1 MNHNLFDLTGKVA
14 LITGGNSG
22 LGLGFARGL
31 GKCGADL
38 MIWGRNEENNALAAE
53 ELAQLGVR
61 VESASID
68 VSDEDAVINGM
79 QSVVDLMGRL
89 DCVVVNAGFTGMVPS
104 MFDLDSDQFNS
115 LMDVNLN
122 GSFYTI
128 REAARQMVKLTEA
141 GATGGSII
149 ACGSVSV
156 FRGVPGMPHYG
167 ASKAAT
173 ASLIKTAALEFAPFG
188 IRANMVAVGL
198 AKTELLRGQLGD
210 EMATA
215 NEVAFAEANPIP
227 RVATSEDV
235 EGIAA
240 YFASDCSS
248 YHTGDIVLIDGGR
261 LAKI

>member
-14 LITGGNSG
+14 LVTGGNTG
-22 LGLGFARGL
+22 LGLGFAKGL
-31 GKCGADL
+31 AKCGADL
-38 MIWGRNEENNALAAE
+38 MIWGRNEENNTLAAE
-53 ELAQLGVR
+53 ELSKLGVQ
-61 VESASID
+61 VETASID
-68 VSDEDAVINGM
+68 ISDEDAVTAGM
-79 QSVVDLMGRL
+79 QSVVEKMGRL
-89 DCVVVNAGFTGMVPS
+89 DCVVVNAGFTEMVPS
-104 MFDLDSDQFNS
+104 FLDLSSDQFDS
-115 LMDVNLN
+115 VMDVNLN
-122 GSFYTI
+122 GSFFTI
-128 REAARQMVKLTEA
+128 REAGRQMVKLAEA

-173 ASLIKTAALEFAPFG
+173 ASLIKTAALEFAPYG

-198 AKTELLRGQLGD
+198 AKTELLRGQVGD
-210 EMATA
+210 DIASA
-215 NEVAFAEANPIP
+215 NEAGYAEANPIP
-227 RVATSEDV
+227 RVATIEDV